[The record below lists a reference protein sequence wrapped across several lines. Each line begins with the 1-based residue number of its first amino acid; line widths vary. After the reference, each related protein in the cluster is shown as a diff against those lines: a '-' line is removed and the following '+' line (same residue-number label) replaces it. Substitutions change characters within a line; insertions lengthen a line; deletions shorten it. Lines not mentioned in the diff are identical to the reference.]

1 MSFSAL
7 FNGAGAGQSYIST
20 LSLVTHTI
28 YTNKHSHAVS
38 YRHVAVH
45 AYVTQTHRLT
55 VTHSQTDTHDRNG
68 GGAFLFFFCFVF
80 CSGHSHKQVLF
91 KVSGKVPH
99 SSLSLKE

>member
-7 FNGAGAGQSYIST
+7 FNGAGAGQSDMST

-38 YRHVAVH
+38 YRHAAVR

-55 VTHSQTDTHDRNG
+55 VTHSQTDTHERNG
-68 GGAFLFFFCFVF
+68 GGAFFLFCFVF

-91 KVSGKVPH
+91 KVSGKVPP
-99 SSLSLKE
+99 SSLYLKE